1 MLLGEKE
8 KGMDATTVLS
18 LDEILKGLKH
28 YKRIAKQDLL
38 RAEETANPEVF
49 RQHAEARR
57 EVYAE
62 LTSIAEQ
69 GVPQE
74 VIARALEVYRQLPF
88 VTGTPEDEHVA
99 IKGKENALENFF
111 LMIGLNPK
119 ARREARS
126 QRPSLATLQAS

>member
-1 MLLGEKE
+1 
-8 KGMDATTVLS
+8 MDVMTVLS

-38 RAEETANPEVF
+38 RAEETANPEMF

-69 GVPQE
+69 GVPQD

-88 VTGTPEDEHVA
+88 VTGTPEDAHVA

-111 LMIGLNPK
+111 LMVGLNPK
-119 ARREARS
+119 TRREARS